1 MSLTNYY
8 EELQKRAAQGKSIRL
23 GMIGFGI
30 FPFYIHRS
38 VGQNSG
44 NATSGCC

>member
-23 GMIGFGI
+23 GMIG
-30 FPFYIHRS
+30 
-38 VGQNSG
+38 QKSG